1 MLNLVTR
8 DAGPSSL
15 ISYKIEKSLREIEKI
30 ETRTF
35 NKNEEI
41 RFMFSLTHSADAV
54 KIKP

>member
-1 MLNLVTR
+1 MLNLVMHRT
-8 DAGPSSL
+8 GPSSL
-15 ISYKIEKSLREIEKI
+15 ISYKVEKSLREIEKR
-30 ETRTF
+30 ETRTL

>member
-1 MLNLVTR
+1 MLKSVMY

-15 ISYKIEKSLREIEKI
+15 ISYKVEEVLRGKRKQ
-30 ETRTF
+30 ETRTLKK
-35 NKNEEI
+35 NKET